1 MGRLGR
7 IGLEPV
13 RRYERSRPGELLHV
27 DVKKLGRIKD
37 GAGHRIHGGLQHYTG
52 RFTDAQHHCIY
63 ANSLIFDKGQFVF
76 TAADGDLLVGSYYG
90 DLVPADNTGV
100 LFEVQG
106 HWVISGG
113 TGRFANATGSG
124 LASGPLNSSTGLVN
138 LELVGTISRPGGR
151 AK

>member
-1 MGRLGR
+1 MLVTIVGSGNAT
-7 IGLEPV
+7 
-13 RRYERSRPGELLHV
+13 EL
-27 DVKKLGRIKD
+27 
-37 GAGHRIHGGLQHYTG
+37 G

-113 TGRFANATGSG
+113 TGRFANATGSPHLDVVAIG
-124 LASGPLNSSTGLVN
+124 IGETARGIPWRLFRTLGDATKS
-138 LELVGTISRPGGR
+138 
-151 AK
+151 